1 MREVRHGQAQPERL
15 HAASAGI
22 VGGSASTAAA
32 TSSSRRPYLSTRVRL
47 RQHASSCSMRGRR
60 GGKAGSW

>member
-22 VGGSASTAAA
+22 VGGSTSTSTAT
-32 TSSSRRPYLSTRVRL
+32 TSSSRPYLSTRVRL
-47 RQHASSCSMRGRR
+47 RQHG
-60 GGKAGSW
+60 